1 MFKKISKAMA
11 DRMIRI
17 QHIKY
22 LIKTG
27 QYNLEEAI
35 ESTAEKIVEN
45 PETLAWS

>member
-1 MFKKISKAMA
+1 MFKKVSKTIS

-17 QHIKY
+17 QRIKY
-22 LIKTG
+22 LIATN

-35 ESTAEKIVEN
+35 EATAEKIVEH

>member
-1 MFKKISKAMA
+1 
-11 DRMIRI
+11 MIRI

-35 ESTAEKIVEN
+35 EATAEKIIEN

>member
-1 MFKKISKAMA
+1 
-11 DRMIRI
+11 MIRI

-35 ESTAEKIVEN
+35 EATAEKIVEN
-45 PETLAWS
+45 PETLTWS

>member
-1 MFKKISKAMA
+1 MFKKVSKTIS

-17 QHIKY
+17 QRIKY
-22 LIKTG
+22 LIATN